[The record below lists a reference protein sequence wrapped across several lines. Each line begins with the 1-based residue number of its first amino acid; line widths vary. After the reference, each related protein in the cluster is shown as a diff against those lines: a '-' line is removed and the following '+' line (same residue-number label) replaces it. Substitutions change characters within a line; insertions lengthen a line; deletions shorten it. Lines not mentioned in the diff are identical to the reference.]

1 MNFSAAW
8 QEQNANTVQTLIR
21 LNMRPTSW
29 IDVQM
34 MNLCGSSVALRG
46 TRLQR
51 FILNFVHALFS
62 NTVFVLAHS
71 DLSRRL
77 ELKTVFGFIWFDQ
90 FLMLNTQ
97 SFCPTKH
104 SAIPF
109 CVKQLLS
116 SATFDLWSTKLGSK
130 AFANTSGIRH
140 SCHPWFWGLPCT
152 TDFQNNTILKN
163 SDFVV
168 RKTPD
173 ICPAMAPIMK
183 SHSLRTWNAREFFS
197 ENKLSGHKSNHL
209 KTLNLRCKT
218 LMLHVL
224 YIHLPWL
231 LSSARFKLINSQFHH
246 VHLFFEMFIWLCGWQ
261 NHCKTHDI
269 PKPIRISKASG
280 RQHLKSLWGHSGGS
294 QWPEIFANGV
304 YRIPRHH
311 GSGFRQLFS
320 NKCCCKQNL

>member
-1 MNFSAAW
+1 MYKWWIYAVPRWHCVALGCKDSYGTSCMPFS
-8 QEQNANTVQTLIR
+8 QTLCLYWPLRSVKKTRAKNSFWFHMVWSISDAQHSI
-21 LNMRPTSW
+21 LLPNETLSNPF
-29 IDVQM
+29 
-34 MNLCGSSVALRG
+34 LCETAAVISDFRSVEHQ
-46 TRLQR
+46 TRFQGLC
-51 FILNFVHALFS
+51 
-62 NTVFVLAHS
+62 
-71 DLSRRL
+71 
-77 ELKTVFGFIWFDQ
+77 KY
-90 FLMLNTQ
+90 
-97 SFCPTKH
+97 
-104 SAIPF
+104 
-109 CVKQLLS
+109 
-116 SATFDLWSTKLGSK
+116 
-130 AFANTSGIRH
+130 IRH
-140 SCHPWFWGLPCT
+140 SAQLSPVILGTTLHNRFPKQYNLKKQWLPCPKDSWHLPGDGT
-152 TDFQNNTILKN
+152 HHF
-163 SDFVV
+163 F
-168 RKTPD
+168 
-173 ICPAMAPIMK
+173 
-183 SHSLRTWNAREFFS
+183 HSLRTWNAHVFFL

-231 LSSARFKLINSQFHH
+231 LSSARFKLINAQFHH